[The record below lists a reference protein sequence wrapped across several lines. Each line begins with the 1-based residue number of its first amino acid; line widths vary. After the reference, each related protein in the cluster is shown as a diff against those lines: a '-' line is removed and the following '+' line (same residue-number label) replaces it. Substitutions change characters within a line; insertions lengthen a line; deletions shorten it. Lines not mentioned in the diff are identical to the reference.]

1 MAFFLMGSNAVG
13 DSSSRSTSD
22 LGSTRGG
29 GGGNSETKGG
39 SLSGGSAFSRPLY
52 FLLLPGGVFTSA
64 LDVTLAF
71 SDNLTGDV

>member
-1 MAFFLMGSNAVG
+1 MGSSAVG

-22 LGSTRGG
+22 LGSTSGG
-29 GGGNSETKGG
+29 GGSVGSSETKGG

-64 LDVTLAF
+64 LEVTFAI
-71 SDNLTGDV
+71 SDNLTGEV